1 MVAADSSPLRTA
13 IRPASRASRLRSV
26 IPSSVLPKPEQIWHL
41 LRGRDTGIRT
51 KVAGLAS
58 RSEHRQCRREASM
71 RFDDYQQTALRTA
84 IYAERHRIIYPA
96 LGLASEAGE
105 VAGKI
110 KKVLRDQEGD
120 FAKAP
125 IEAIR
130 DELGDVL
137 WYVAVLAAD
146 LGLSLEQIAADN
158 VAKLAAR
165 RQRGTIGGAGDH
177 R

>member
-1 MVAADSSPLRTA
+1 
-13 IRPASRASRLRSV
+13 
-26 IPSSVLPKPEQIWHL
+26 
-41 LRGRDTGIRT
+41 
-51 KVAGLAS
+51 
-58 RSEHRQCRREASM
+58 M
-71 RFDDYQQTALRTA
+71 RFDDYQQAALRTA